1 MTDGR
6 GGAIMKYQ
14 RVLLKLSGEAL
25 TGGGSEPMS
34 ADVLDYLADEIHTV
48 IRAGVQLGV
57 VVGGGN
63 IFRGATGAGRGIDRV
78 TGDYMGMLATLINCL
93 ALADRLDRRG
103 CPCRILSPFALPQA
117 TEPASAENAR
127 RAMGEGR
134 VVLFAGGTGNP
145 FFTTDSAA
153 VLRALESGCQAVLK
167 ATKVNGVYDRDPNK
181 DPSARF
187 LPRLSYREAV
197 EQRLGVMDLAAFS
210 LCLEHDLP
218 IIVFDITQPGNVLKA
233 VRGEAVGSLIDR
245 DGAR

>member
-1 MTDGR
+1 MILR
-6 GGAIMKYQ
+6 GEAQVKYQ

-25 TGGGSEPMS
+25 MGGGREPWSGDFM
-34 ADVLDYLADEIHTV
+34 DYLAAEIRSVHD
-48 IRAGVQLGV
+48 AGIQLGV

-63 IFRGATGAGRGIDRV
+63 IFRGSAGAIRGVDRV

-93 ALADRLDRRG
+93 ALADRLERHG
-103 CPCRILSPFALPQA
+103 CSCQILSPFPLPQS
-117 TEPASAENAR
+117 TRPASADNAR
-127 RAMGEGR
+127 QAMENGR

-167 ATKVNGVYDRDPNK
+167 GTKVDGVYDRDPGK
-181 DPSARF
+181 DPAARF
-187 LPRLSYREAV
+187 LPRLSYREAL

-218 IIVFDITQPGNVLKA
+218 IVVFDITRPGNVLQA
-233 VRGEAVGSLIDR
+233 ALGAAVGSLVDR
-245 DGAR
+245 DGGR